1 MNMPD
6 KTVSRIEVTE
16 FLGMAGEIP
25 VVDVRSPSEYLDG
38 HIPGAVNIPLFNDE
52 ERALVGTL
60 YKKEGRVPAI
70 VEGYRLSGPTMSRK
84 LEEALRIS
92 VNNSLLV
99 HCWRGGMRS
108 EAMAWLFE
116 TGGIRT
122 RVLEGGYKAYRNH
135 ILDRLALK
143 RKIIILGGMT
153 GSGKTQLLHELR
165 AKGEQVVDLEMLACH
180 RGSAFGSLGQAPQ
193 PTTEHF
199 ANILFDNCQ
208 KLDPDRPV
216 WLEDESRNI
225 GSVFIPEGFFSNMQ
239 EAPVIAIMMDQAT
252 RMPRLLKEYS
262 LFPAGELKISL
273 LKISRRMGG
282 DRTREALDAI
292 DSGNI
297 GRAVEIALDY
307 YDKAYMFG
315 LGKKIRKDIIYVKTD
330 TDDTEVNSSALVEAS
345 RKIKW

>member
-1 MNMPD
+1 MPGQ
-6 KTVSRIEVTE
+6 TVSKTEVTE
-16 FLGMAGEIP
+16 FLRLSEEIP
-25 VVDVRSPSEYLDG
+25 VVDVRSPSEFSSG
-38 HIPGAVNIPLFNDE
+38 HIPGAVNIPLFSDE
-52 ERALVGTL
+52 ERARVGTM
-60 YKKEGRVPAI
+60 YRKEGRVQAIIEGFRLTGPA
-70 VEGYRLSGPTMSRK
+70 MSLK
-84 LEEALRIS
+84 LEAALKVS

-108 EAMAWLFE
+108 ESMSWLFE

-122 RVLEGGYKAYRNH
+122 LVLDGGYKAYRNH
-135 ILDRLALK
+135 VLDRLARK

-153 GSGKTQLLHELR
+153 GSGKTQLLGELR
-165 AKGEQVVDLEMLACH
+165 ARGEQVVDLEMLASH

-199 ANILFDNCQ
+199 ANMLFGEWGR
-208 KLDPDRPV
+208 LDPDRPV

-225 GSVFIPEGFFSNMQ
+225 GTVFIPEGFYSNMQ
-239 EAPVIAIMMDQAT
+239 EAPVIAIMMDKAA

-262 LFPAGELKISL
+262 LFPAAELKKSV

-282 DRTREALDAI
+282 DRTQEAIDAI

-315 LGKKIRKDIIYVKTD
+315 LGKKTRKDITFIDTN
-330 TDDTEVNSSALVEAS
+330 TDDTTINSSALIEAS
-345 RKIKW
+345 KKINW